1 VKVKVLSI
9 VLLFMILFAGYLGMF
24 AQDIAYYFADLFD
37 ETPFKMLNIVTITSI
52 GLFILIFVI
61 QLILFT
67 RKKIKPKLFVRMLMA
82 TVSIGG
88 LVSLW
93 SLFIL
98 IMWWG

>member
-1 VKVKVLSI
+1 MKVKVLSI

>member
-1 VKVKVLSI
+1 MRVKVLSI

>member
-1 VKVKVLSI
+1 MKRLLRCSILVIVTILSI
-9 VLLFMILFAGYLGMF
+9 LSRFIT
-24 AQDIAYYFADLFD
+24 DIAYYFADLFD
-37 ETPFKMLNIVTITSI
+37 KTPFKMLNIVTITSI

>member
-24 AQDIAYYFADLFD
+24 AQDIAYDLADLFD